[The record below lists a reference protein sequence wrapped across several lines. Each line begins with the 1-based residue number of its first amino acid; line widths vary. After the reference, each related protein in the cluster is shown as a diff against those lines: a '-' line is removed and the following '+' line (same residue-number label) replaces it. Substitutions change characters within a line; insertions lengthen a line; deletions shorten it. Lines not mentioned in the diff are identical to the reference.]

1 MLSYS
6 KTEELRNNNFLTKGI
21 TFLLAIAGGLLVANL
36 YYNQPLLS
44 EIADTFK
51 VTSQEAGL
59 ISTFTQLGY
68 ALGIFLLVPLG
79 DIKEKR
85 KLILVL
91 TFLVIISLIGVAT
104 AQNLIWIYIASFIV
118 GLTTVSPQ
126 IITPLAAQL
135 ARPEERGKVVGT
147 VVSGLLF
154 GILLARTVSGYI
166 GYIAGWRFMF
176 VFAAI
181 LMFLLDI
188 ILYFELP
195 VTASNE
201 NLTYKE
207 LIKSV
212 IKIAGKYKTLRY
224 VSISGSMLFGAFSM
238 FWTTLTFF
246 LEGSPYYMHSNQIG
260 LFGLLGAA
268 GALGA
273 PIIGR
278 LNDKKNPK
286 IVAVICSSIS
296 IISYLDFYF
305 RGMNIFGLILGVI
318 LLDLGI
324 QGAQVSNQTRIYG
337 LNQDERSRINTIFVV
352 SNFLGAALGSSLGS
366 LAWNLYNWSGVCI
379 AGLIMIAI
387 ALVTSLRSD

>member
-1 MLSYS
+1 MRSYS
-6 KTEELRNNNFLTKGI
+6 KTEELRNNDFLTKGL
-21 TFLLAIAGGLLVANL
+21 TFLLAVAGGLLVANL

-44 EIADTFK
+44 EIANTFK

-91 TFLVIISLIGVAT
+91 TFLVIMALLGVAI

-176 VFAAI
+176 VFAAV

-188 ILYFELP
+188 ILYFKLP
-195 VTASNE
+195 VTTSNE

-212 IKIAGKYKTLRY
+212 IKIACKYKTLRY
-224 VSISGSMLFGAFSM
+224 VSISGSMLFGAFSL

-246 LEGSPYYMHSNQIG
+246 LENSPYNMHSNQIG

-286 IVAVICSSIS
+286 IVSVICSSIG
-296 IISYLDFYF
+296 IISYLIFYF
-305 RGMNIFGLILGVI
+305 FGMNILGLILGVI

-366 LAWNLYNWSGVCI
+366 LAWNLYNWSGVCS
-379 AGLIMIAI
+379 AGLIMITI
-387 ALVTSLRSD
+387 ALGTSLLSD

>member
-1 MLSYS
+1 MLSYP
-6 KTEELRNNNFLTKGI
+6 KTEELKDNNFLTKGL
-21 TFLLAIAGGLLVANL
+21 TFLLAIAGGILVANL

-44 EIADTFK
+44 EIAKTFN
-51 VTSQEAGL
+51 VTSQKAGL

-85 KLILVL
+85 KLILIL
-91 TFLVIISLIGVAT
+91 TLLVIIALVGVAT
-104 AQNLIWIYIASFIV
+104 AQNLTWIYIASFAV
-118 GLTTVSPQ
+118 GLTSVSPQ

-135 ARPEERGKVVGT
+135 AKPEERGKVVGT

-181 LMFLLDI
+181 LMCLLDI
-188 ILYFELP
+188 ILYFKLP
-195 VTASNE
+195 FTASNE
-201 NLTYKE
+201 NLSYKE

-212 IKIAGKYKTLRY
+212 IKIARKYRTLRY
-224 VSISGSMLFGAFSM
+224 VSISGSMLFGAFSL

-246 LEGSPYYMHSNQIG
+246 LENSPYYMHSNQIG
-260 LFGLLGAA
+260 LFGLLGAV

-286 IVAVICSSIS
+286 IVAVLCSGIG
-296 IISYLDFYF
+296 IVSYLIFYF
-305 RGMNIFGLILGVI
+305 FGRNIFGLILGVI

-324 QGAQVSNQTRIYG
+324 QGAQVSNQTRIYS
-337 LNQDERSRINTIFVV
+337 LNSGERSRINTIFVV
-352 SNFLGAALGSSLGS
+352 SNFIGAAVGSSLGS
-366 LAWNLYNWSGVCI
+366 LAWNLYNWSGVCVV
-379 AGLIMIAI
+379 GLIMIVI
-387 ALVTSLRSD
+387 ALVAGWLSD

>member
-6 KTEELRNNNFLTKGI
+6 KTEELRNNNFLTKGM
-21 TFLLAIAGGLLVANL
+21 TFLLAIAGGILVANL

-44 EIADTFK
+44 EIAKTFN
-51 VTSQEAGL
+51 VTSQETGL

-85 KLILVL
+85 KLILIL
-91 TFLVIISLIGVAT
+91 TALVIISLLGVAT
-104 AQNLIWIYIASFIV
+104 AQNLIWIYIASFVV

-126 IITPLAAQL
+126 IITPLAAEL

-166 GYIAGWRFMF
+166 GYIVGWRFMF

-181 LMFLLDI
+181 LIFLLDI
-188 ILYFELP
+188 ILYFKLP
-195 VTASNE
+195 VTTSNE

-212 IKIAGKYKTLRY
+212 IKIARKYKTLRY
-224 VSISGSMLFGAFSM
+224 VSISGSMLFGAFSL
-238 FWTTLTFF
+238 FWTALTFF

-260 LFGLLGAA
+260 LFGLLGAV

-286 IVAVICSSIS
+286 IVAIICSGIG
-296 IISYLDFYF
+296 IISYLIFYF
-305 RGMNIFGLILGVI
+305 FGMNILGLILGVI

-379 AGLIMIAI
+379 AGVIMIAI
-387 ALVTSLRSD
+387 ALFTSLLSD

>member
-6 KTEELRNNNFLTKGI
+6 KTEELRNNNFLTKGM
-21 TFLLAIAGGLLVANL
+21 TFLLAISGGILVANL

-44 EIADTFK
+44 EIGKAFN
-51 VTSQEAGL
+51 VTSQQAGL

-85 KLILVL
+85 KLILIL
-91 TFLVIISLIGVAT
+91 TFLVIISLLGVAT
-104 AQNLIWIYIASFIV
+104 AQNLIWIYIASFVV

-126 IITPLAAQL
+126 IITPLAAEL

-181 LMFLLDI
+181 LICLLDI
-188 ILYFELP
+188 ILYFKLP
-195 VTASNE
+195 ITTSNE

-212 IKIAGKYKTLRY
+212 IKIAKKYRTLRY

-246 LEGSPYYMHSNQIG
+246 LENSPYYMHSNQIG
-260 LFGLLGAA
+260 LFGLFGAA

-286 IVAVICSSIS
+286 IVAAICSSIG
-296 IISYLDFYF
+296 ILSYLIFYF
-305 RGMNIFGLILGVI
+305 FGMNIFGIILGVV

-324 QGAQVSNQTRIYG
+324 QGAQVSNQTRIYS
-337 LNQDERSRINTIFVV
+337 LNQDERSRINTVFVV
-352 SNFLGAALGSSLGS
+352 SNFIGAAVGSSLGS
-366 LAWNLYNWSGVCI
+366 LVWNLYNWNGVCI
-379 AGLIMIAI
+379 AGLIMITI
-387 ALVTSLRSD
+387 ALVTSLLSD

>member
-1 MLSYS
+1 MLSHS
-6 KTEELRNNNFLTKGI
+6 KTEEVRNNNFLTRGM

-44 EIADTFK
+44 EIANTFK

-135 ARPEERGKVVGT
+135 ARPKERGKVVGT

-188 ILYFELP
+188 ILYFKLP
-195 VTASNE
+195 VTTSNK

-212 IKIAGKYKTLRY
+212 IKIARKYKTLRY

-286 IVAVICSSIS
+286 IVAVICSGIA
-296 IISYLDFYF
+296 IISYMIFYF
-305 RGMNIFGLILGVI
+305 LGMNILGLLLGVI

-324 QGAQVSNQTRIYG
+324 QGAQVSNQTRIYS

-352 SNFLGAALGSSLGS
+352 SNFIGAAVGSSLGS

-387 ALVTSLRSD
+387 ALVTSLLSD

>member
-1 MLSYS
+1 MLSNS
-6 KTEELRNNNFLTKGI
+6 KTEELRNNNFLTKGM
-21 TFLLAIAGGLLVANL
+21 TLLLAISGGILVANL

-44 EIADTFK
+44 EIAKTFN
-51 VTSQEAGL
+51 VTSQETGL

-85 KLILVL
+85 KLILML
-91 TFLVIISLIGVAT
+91 TFLVIIALLGVAT
-104 AQNLIWIYIASFIV
+104 AQNLIWIYISSFIV

-126 IITPLAAQL
+126 IITPLAAEL

-181 LMFLLDI
+181 LIGLLDI
-188 ILYFELP
+188 ILYFKLP
-195 VTASNE
+195 ITTSNE

-212 IKIAGKYKTLRY
+212 IKIACKYKTLRY

-260 LFGLLGAA
+260 LFGLLGAV

-286 IVAVICSSIS
+286 IVAVICSGIG
-296 IISYLDFYF
+296 ILSYLIFYF
-305 RGMNIFGLILGVI
+305 FGMNIFGVILGVV

-324 QGAQVSNQTRIYG
+324 QGAQISNQTRIYS
-337 LNQDERSRINTIFVV
+337 LNQDERSRINTVFVV
-352 SNFLGAALGSSLGS
+352 SNFIGAAVGSSLGS
-366 LAWNLYNWSGVCI
+366 LVWNLYNWNGVCI
-379 AGLIMIAI
+379 AGLIMITI
-387 ALVTSLRSD
+387 ALVTGLFSD

>member
-1 MLSYS
+1 MLSS
-6 KTEELRNNNFLTKGI
+6 KTEELRNNNFLTKGM
-21 TFLLAIAGGLLVANL
+21 TFLLAISGGILVANL

-44 EIADTFK
+44 EIGKAFN
-51 VTSQEAGL
+51 VTSQQAGL

-85 KLILVL
+85 KLILIL
-91 TFLVIISLIGVAT
+91 TFLVIISLLGVAT
-104 AQNLIWIYIASFIV
+104 AQNLIWIYIASFVV

-126 IITPLAAQL
+126 IITPLAAEL

-181 LMFLLDI
+181 LIGLLDI
-188 ILYFELP
+188 ILYFKLP
-195 VTASNE
+195 ITTSNE

-212 IKIAGKYKTLRY
+212 IKIAKKYRTLRY

-246 LEGSPYYMHSNQIG
+246 LENSPYYMHSNQIG
-260 LFGLLGAA
+260 LFGLFGAV

-286 IVAVICSSIS
+286 IVASICSGIG
-296 IISYLDFYF
+296 ILSYLIFYF
-305 RGMNIFGLILGVI
+305 FGMNIFGVILGVV

-324 QGAQVSNQTRIYG
+324 QGAQVSNQTRIYS
-337 LNQDERSRINTIFVV
+337 LNQDERSRINTVFVV
-352 SNFLGAALGSSLGS
+352 SNFIGAAVGSSLGS
-366 LAWNLYNWSGVCI
+366 LVWNLYNWNGVCI
-379 AGLIMIAI
+379 AGLIMITI
-387 ALVTSLRSD
+387 ALVTSLLSD

>member
-1 MLSYS
+1 MLFYS
-6 KTEELRNNNFLTKGI
+6 KTEELRNNNFLTKGM
-21 TFLLAIAGGLLVANL
+21 TFLLSISGGLLVANL

-44 EIADTFK
+44 EIAKTFN
-51 VTSQEAGL
+51 VTSQETGL

-79 DIKEKR
+79 DIREKR

-91 TFLVIISLIGVAT
+91 TFLVILSLIGVAT

-188 ILYFELP
+188 ILYFKLP
-195 VTASNE
+195 VTTSNE

-212 IKIAGKYKTLRY
+212 IKIAHKYKTLRY

-246 LEGSPYYMHSNQIG
+246 LEGSPYYMKSSQIG

-286 IVAVICSSIS
+286 IVAVICNGIA
-296 IISYLDFYF
+296 IISYMVFYF
-305 RGMNIFGLILGVI
+305 FGMNILGLILGVI

-337 LNQDERSRINTIFVV
+337 LNKDERSRINTIFVV

-387 ALVTSLRSD
+387 ALVASLLSD

>member
-1 MLSYS
+1 MLSNS
-6 KTEELRNNNFLTKGI
+6 KTEELRNNNFLTRGM
-21 TFLLAIAGGLLVANL
+21 TFLLAIAGGILVANL

-44 EIADTFK
+44 EIAKAFN

-85 KLILVL
+85 KLILIL
-91 TFLVIISLIGVAT
+91 TFLVIISLLGVAT
-104 AQNLIWIYIASFIV
+104 AQNLIWIYIASFVV

-126 IITPLAAQL
+126 IITPLAAEL

-181 LMFLLDI
+181 LICLLDI
-188 ILYFELP
+188 ILYLKLP
-195 VTASNE
+195 VTTSNE

-212 IKIAGKYKTLRY
+212 IKIACKYKTLRY

-268 GALGA
+268 GALCA

-286 IVAVICSSIS
+286 IVAVICSGIG
-296 IISYLDFYF
+296 ILSYLIFYF
-305 RGMNIFGLILGVI
+305 FGMNIFGVILGVV

-324 QGAQVSNQTRIYG
+324 QGAQVSNQTRIYS
-337 LNQDERSRINTIFVV
+337 LNQDERSRINTVFVV
-352 SNFLGAALGSSLGS
+352 SNFTGAAVGSSLGS
-366 LAWNLYNWSGVCI
+366 LVWNLYNWNGVCI
-379 AGLIMIAI
+379 AGLIMITI
-387 ALVTSLRSD
+387 ALVTGLFLD

>member
-1 MLSYS
+1 MLSNS
-6 KTEELRNNNFLTKGI
+6 KTEELKDNKFLTKGL
-21 TFLLAIAGGLLVANL
+21 TVLLAVAGGILVANL

-44 EIADTFK
+44 EIAKTFN

-85 KLILVL
+85 RLILIL
-91 TFLVIISLIGVAT
+91 TFLVMISLLGVAT
-104 AQNLIWIYIASFIV
+104 AQNLIWIYISSFIV

-147 VVSGLLF
+147 IVSGLLF

-181 LMFLLDI
+181 LMCLLDI
-188 ILYFELP
+188 ILYFKLP
-195 VTASNE
+195 ITTSNE

-212 IKIAGKYKTLRY
+212 INIASKYRTLRY
-224 VSISGSMLFGAFSM
+224 VSISGSMLFGAFSL

-246 LEGSPYYMHSNQIG
+246 LVSSPYNMQSNEIG
-260 LFGLLGAA
+260 LFGLIGAA
-268 GALGA
+268 GAMGA

-278 LNDKKNPK
+278 LNDKKIPK
-286 IVAVICSSIS
+286 
-296 IISYLDFYF
+296 
-305 RGMNIFGLILGVI
+305 
-318 LLDLGI
+318 LL
-324 QGAQVSNQTRIYG
+324 Q
-337 LNQDERSRINTIFVV
+337 
-352 SNFLGAALGSSLGS
+352 
-366 LAWNLYNWSGVCI
+366 
-379 AGLIMIAI
+379 
-387 ALVTSLRSD
+387 